1 MQHARTRFNYL
12 LGQFQEALDDRL
24 ACVACKQ
31 AHNELSQKLT
41 GALVDGKTVCF
52 EDEGALG
59 AYALKRLRARSRA
72 VFEVLLAEDS
82 GEILHCLLRRC
93 AAATQECRQLRIAS
107 LGGGPA
113 FDVVGLLATLES
125 LAEAM
130 SEEPAVNSEGFNRC
144 DDLLCSIRCTVLDLA
159 PAWGS
164 AVAAVAEVSSKI
176 WPRQETEFVE
186 LIAPVDLR
194 SSDCWEI
201 IDTVCRADIVIASYV
216 LHENEAAILS
226 QNRLQG
232 AFPQIFQHLPV
243 GTPMIFLDATHR
255 LWPVLV
261 ETAEAVIP
269 QEENLKAVIPDGM
282 GSHIHAALLLKST
295 LPMLPGP
302 TKCIRS
308 AMEIFAAHQRAN
320 QVRLQKLQPKSANPG
335 FDEDDGL

>member
-1 MQHARTRFNYL
+1 MVSALEYPSRRCRKRFMQHARTRFNYL

-232 AFPQIFQHLPV
+232 AFPQIFQHL
-243 GTPMIFLDATHR
+243 L
-255 LWPVLV
+255 LV
-261 ETAEAVIP
+261 R
-269 QEENLKAVIPDGM
+269 Q
-282 GSHIHAALLLKST
+282 
-295 LPMLPGP
+295 
-302 TKCIRS
+302 
-308 AMEIFAAHQRAN
+308 
-320 QVRLQKLQPKSANPG
+320 
-335 FDEDDGL
+335 